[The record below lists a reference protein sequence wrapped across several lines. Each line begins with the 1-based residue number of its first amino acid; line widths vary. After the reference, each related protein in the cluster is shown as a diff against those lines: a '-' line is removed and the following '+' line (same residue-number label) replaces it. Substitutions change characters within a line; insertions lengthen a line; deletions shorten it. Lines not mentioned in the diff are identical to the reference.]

1 MITRETK
8 SGYKIIPVLTRRSN
22 VFLLTN
28 GKQNILVDTSV
39 KSEWR
44 KLEKRLKDLEISHID
59 CLILTHTHFDHAGNA
74 FNIKRKFNP
83 KVFVQKSGEEFLSSG
98 DNIIPEGTNIFTR
111 TLLFLFAKKVFP
123 KLRYAPCDN
132 DLLVDSFLDL
142 KEFGFNAYIIST
154 PGHTADSV
162 SIVVDDEIAFV
173 GDTMFGVFKWSVLP
187 PYANDVEEIIK
198 SWGLLLE
205 TNCSLFVPSHGT
217 ANSRKLVQKNYDK
230 LNGKKFK

>member
-1 MITRETK
+1 MVTLKTK
-8 SGYKIIPVLTRRSN
+8 SGYNIIQVLNRRSN

-28 GKQNILVDTSV
+28 GEKNILIDSSI

-44 KLEKRLKDLEISHID
+44 KLDKRLKELEINHID

-74 FNIKRKFNP
+74 FNIKSKFNS
-83 KVFVQKSGEEFLSSG
+83 KVIVQKSGAKYIKSG
-98 DNIIPEGTNIFTR
+98 DNIIPGGTNIFTR

-123 KLRYAPCDN
+123 KLRYEPCVY

-142 KEFGFNAYIIST
+142 KEFGFNAYIVKT
-154 PGHTADSV
+154 PGHTVDSMSV
-162 SIVVDDEIAFV
+162 VVDDEIALV

-187 PYANDVEEIIK
+187 PYANDVEQMIK
-198 SWGLLLE
+198 SWGLLLK

-217 ANSRKLVQKNYDK
+217 ANSRKLVQMNYDK
-230 LNGKKFK
+230 LKGKKFK